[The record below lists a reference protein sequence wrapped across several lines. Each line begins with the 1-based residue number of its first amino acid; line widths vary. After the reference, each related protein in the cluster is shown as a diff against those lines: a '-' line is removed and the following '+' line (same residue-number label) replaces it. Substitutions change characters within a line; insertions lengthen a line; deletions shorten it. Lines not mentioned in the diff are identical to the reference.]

1 MSAAQDPA
9 ERPGGAVRDPD
20 ERPVGRIGSDESAAR
35 PETPRLGRRRDPL
48 LRMLALGR
56 PRAGRFG
63 LGVLAGAAATASG
76 VGLLSVSA
84 WLIAMAAT
92 QPPLT
97 LLSIAIVATRAL
109 GVLRGVTRYLERLV
123 THDAA
128 LRTLA
133 DARARVYARLA
144 HTEPVRRFR
153 SGDLVT
159 RLVSDTDAT
168 QDLLVRG
175 LAPPAAALITGAGV
189 VALCTALLA
198 PGGLLLAAG
207 LLLGG
212 VGVPVA
218 AALAG
223 RGPGRRATAARA
235 ELSTALID
243 TVHGAPDL
251 LAYGAMD
258 RAVARVAD
266 TDAELTRVARRDAG
280 LLGLGA
286 GASMLIAG
294 LTLWGT
300 LLLGVA
306 AVHDG
311 ALGGVPL
318 TVLVLT
324 ALAAF
329 EIVAPLPA
337 AAARLGLVRAAG
349 ARLFVLLDVPPAVRA
364 RREGAAGN
372 GANAALSTSDLPNAA
387 FAPSGPAAGV
397 HVRDLRVRYGPDEPW
412 ALDGLDLH
420 LAPGRRVAVVGPSGA
435 GKSTLAEVLFR
446 FRDPD
451 TGTVLLD
458 GVNVADRDPDDTRRV
473 LSGMP
478 QDPHVFAA
486 SLRDNLLLARPRAT
500 DDELW
505 DVLRRVRL
513 ADDVAVLPE
522 GLGTEVGPQGAR
534 LSGGMRGRLAL
545 ARALLADPEVLVLD
559 EPTTHLDPDT
569 RDAVL
574 DDILAATAGR
584 TVLLVTHDLSR
595 LDRFDEVAVV
605 VGGRVVQ
612 RGPHTE
618 LLAADGWY
626 RAAHGRGSD
635 EPEQLDQAQAE
646 AVTGR

>member
-1 MSAAQDPA
+1 
-9 ERPGGAVRDPD
+9 
-20 ERPVGRIGSDESAAR
+20 
-35 PETPRLGRRRDPL
+35 
-48 LRMLALGR
+48 
-56 PRAGRFG
+56 
-63 LGVLAGAAATASG
+63 
-76 VGLLSVSA
+76 
-84 WLIAMAAT
+84 MAAT

-97 LLSIAIVATRAL
+97 LLSVAIVATRAL
-109 GVLRGVTRYLERLV
+109 GILRGVARYLERLV

-128 LRTLA
+128 LRTLS

-175 LAPPAAALITGAGV
+175 LAPPAAAVVTGVGV
-189 VALCTALLA
+189 VALSTALLA
-198 PGGLLLAAG
+198 PGGALLAAG
-207 LLLGG
+207 LLLAG

-235 ELSTALID
+235 ELSTAMVD

-251 LAYGAMD
+251 LAYGAVD
-258 RAVARVAD
+258 RAVARVAA
-266 TDAELTRVARRDAG
+266 TDAELTRVARRDAA
-280 LLGLGA
+280 LLGTSA
-286 GASMLIAG
+286 GASALIAG

-311 ALGGVPL
+311 ALGGIPL
-318 TVLVLT
+318 AVLVLT

-337 AAARLGLVRAAG
+337 AAARLGAVRAAG
-349 ARLFVLLDVPPAVRA
+349 ARLFGVLDTPPAVRA
-364 RREGAAGN
+364 RRDEPGPDVAK
-372 GANAALSTSDLPNAA
+372 AALGALNAPKAA
-387 FAPSGPAAGV
+387 FATSGSPAAGV
-397 HVRDLRVRYGPDEPW
+397 RIRDLRVRYGPDEPW
-412 ALDGLDLH
+412 ALDGLDLD
-420 LAPGRRVAVVGPSGA
+420 LDPGRRVAVVGPSGA

-451 TGTVLLD
+451 AGTVTLD
-458 GVNVADRDPDDTRRV
+458 GVDVASRDPDHTRRV

-486 SLRDNLLLARPRAT
+486 SLRDNLLLARPRT
-500 DDELW
+500 SDDELW

-513 ADDVAVLPE
+513 ADDVAVLPD

-584 TVLLVTHDLSR
+584 TVLLVTHDLSH
-595 LDRFDEVAVV
+595 LDRFDEIAVV

-612 RGPHTE
+612 RGPHAE

-626 RAAHGRGSD
+626 RNAHGEAPMDQTRLDRGRVD
-635 EPEQLDQAQAE
+635 EQLPE
-646 AVTGR
+646 PVTGR